1 MRSRIE
7 EIAKD
12 RGVSLYRLAKDAR
25 ITTAAI
31 YKWRKHGIERAQ
43 LGAQLGA
50 MARVADALGCKVDDL
65 FE

>member
-1 MRSRIE
+1 M
-7 EIAKD
+7 
-12 RGVSLYRLAKDAR
+12 SLYRLAKDAR

-31 YKWRKHGIERAQ
+31 HKWRKHGIER
-43 LGAQLGA
+43 AQLGA

>member
-25 ITTAAI
+25 ITTAVI

-43 LGAQLGA
+43 RGV